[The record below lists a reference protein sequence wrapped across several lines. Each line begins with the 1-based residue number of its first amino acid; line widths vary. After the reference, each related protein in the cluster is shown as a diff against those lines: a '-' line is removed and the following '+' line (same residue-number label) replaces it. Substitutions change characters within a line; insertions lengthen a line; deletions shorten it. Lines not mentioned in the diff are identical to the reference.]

1 MHFIEQF
8 LREHPVLSGALLAF
22 ATSLL
27 RLWNR
32 QGSWCNKLID
42 SALCMSLTT
51 GIFYGLSYFCPLDP
65 KVALCIGSFVGYL
78 GTEQIKEMILRAI
91 DIKTNGVISEEDS
104 AAHISDRKDSRDR
117 EDNREDN
124 SGDNSGDNHA

>member
-1 MHFIEQF
+1 MHYIEQF

-22 ATSLL
+22 VTSLL

-32 QGSWCNKLID
+32 QGSWANKLID

-51 GIFYGLSYFCPLDP
+51 GIFYGLNYFSPLDP

-78 GTEQIKEMILRAI
+78 GTEQIKEIILRAV
-91 DIKTNGVISEEDS
+91 DIKTHGVISAEDIPE
-104 AAHISDRKDSRDR
+104 HIADREDSRDR
-117 EDNREDN
+117 EDN
-124 SGDNSGDNHA
+124 SGDNHHA

>member
-22 ATSLL
+22 VTSLL

-32 QGSWCNKLID
+32 QGSWANKLID

-51 GIFYGLSYFCPLDP
+51 GIFYGLNYFSPLDP

-78 GTEQIKEMILRAI
+78 GTEQIKEIILRAV
-91 DIKTNGVISEEDS
+91 DIKTNGVISAEDI

-117 EDNREDN
+117 EDNSGED
-124 SGDNSGDNHA
+124 DHA

>member
-1 MHFIEQF
+1 MHYIEQF
-8 LREHPVLSGALLAF
+8 FREHPVLSGALLAF
-22 ATSLL
+22 ITSVL

-51 GIFYGLSYFCPLDP
+51 GIFYGLNYFSPLDP

-78 GTEQIKEMILRAI
+78 GTEQIKEMILRAV
-91 DIKTNGVISEEDS
+91 DIKTNGVISAEDI

-124 SGDNSGDNHA
+124 SGDNHHA

>member
-1 MHFIEQF
+1 MHYIEQF
-8 LREHPVLSGALLAF
+8 LQDHPIIAGSLLAF
-22 ATSLL
+22 VTSLL
-27 RLWNR
+27 RMYNR
-32 QGSWCNKLID
+32 HESWANKLID

-51 GIFYGLSYFCPLDP
+51 GIFYGLDYITPLQP

-91 DIKTNGVISEEDS
+91 DIRTHGVISAEDID
-104 AAHISDRKDSRDR
+104 AHISDRKDSRDR

-124 SGDNSGDNHA
+124 RGDNHHA

>member
-8 LREHPVLSGALLAF
+8 LREHPVLTGALLAF
-22 ATSLL
+22 VTSLL

-51 GIFYGLSYFCPLDP
+51 GIFYGLNYFSPLDP

-91 DIKTNGVISEEDS
+91 DIKTNGVISAEDI

-124 SGDNSGDNHA
+124 SGEDDHA

>member
-1 MHFIEQF
+1 MHFLDQF
-8 LREHPVLSGALLAF
+8 FREHPVIAGALLAF
-22 ATSLL
+22 VTSLL

-51 GIFYGLSYFCPLDP
+51 GIFYGLNYFSPLDP

-78 GTEQIKEMILRAI
+78 GTEQIKEIILRAV
-91 DIKTNGVISEEDS
+91 DIKTNSNISS
-104 AAHISDRKDSRDR
+104 GIIKSD
-117 EDNREDN
+117 
-124 SGDNSGDNHA
+124 DNHPGDDHA

>member
-1 MHFIEQF
+1 MHYIEQF

-22 ATSLL
+22 VTSLL

-51 GIFYGLSYFCPLDP
+51 GIFYGLNYFSPLDP

-78 GTEQIKEMILRAI
+78 GTEQIKEMILRTI
-91 DIKTNGVISEEDS
+91 DIKTNGVISAEDI

-124 SGDNSGDNHA
+124 SGDNHHA

>member
-1 MHFIEQF
+1 MHYIEQF

-22 ATSLL
+22 VTSLL

-51 GIFYGLSYFCPLDP
+51 GIYYGLNYFSPLDP

-91 DIKTNGVISEEDS
+91 DIKTHGVIDIPE
-104 AAHISDRKDSRDR
+104 HIADREDSRDR
-117 EDNREDN
+117 EDN
-124 SGDNSGDNHA
+124 SGDNHHA

>member
-1 MHFIEQF
+1 MHYIEQF

-22 ATSLL
+22 VTSLL

-32 QGSWCNKLID
+32 QGSWANKLID

-51 GIFYGLSYFCPLDP
+51 GIFYGLNYITPLQP

-91 DIKTNGVISEEDS
+91 DIKTHGVISAEDIPE
-104 AAHISDRKDSRDR
+104 HIADRKDSRDR
-117 EDNREDN
+117 EDN
-124 SGDNSGDNHA
+124 SGDNHHA

>member
-8 LREHPVLSGALLAF
+8 LSEHPVLSGALLAF
-22 ATSLL
+22 VTSLL

-51 GIFYGLSYFCPLDP
+51 GIYYGLNYFSPLDP

-91 DIKTNGVISEEDS
+91 DIKTNGVISAEDI

-124 SGDNSGDNHA
+124 SGDNHHA

>member
-8 LREHPVLSGALLAF
+8 LREHPVLTGALLAF
-22 ATSLL
+22 VTSLL

-51 GIFYGLSYFCPLDP
+51 GIFYGLNYFSPLDP

-78 GTEQIKEMILRAI
+78 GTEQIKEIILRAV
-91 DIKTNGVISEEDS
+91 DIKTHGVISAEDIPE
-104 AAHISDRKDSRDR
+104 HIADREDSRDKHPG
-117 EDNREDN
+117 EDD
-124 SGDNSGDNHA
+124 HA

>member
-1 MHFIEQF
+1 MHFLDQF
-8 LREHPVLSGALLAF
+8 FREHPVIAGALLAF
-22 ATSLL
+22 VTSLL

-51 GIFYGLSYFCPLDP
+51 GIFYGLNYFSPLDP

-78 GTEQIKEMILRAI
+78 GTEQIKEIILRAV
-91 DIKTNGVISEEDS
+91 DIKTHGVISAEDIPE
-104 AAHISDRKDSRDR
+104 HIADREDSRDKHPG
-117 EDNREDN
+117 EDD
-124 SGDNSGDNHA
+124 HA

>member
-1 MHFIEQF
+1 MHFLDQF
-8 LREHPVLSGALLAF
+8 FREHPVIAGALLAF
-22 ATSLL
+22 VTSML

-51 GIFYGLSYFCPLDP
+51 GIFYGLNYFSPVDP

-91 DIKTNGVISEEDS
+91 DVKTNSNISGTHAETE
-104 AAHISDRKDSRDR
+104 
-117 EDNREDN
+117 N
-124 SGDNSGDNHA
+124 DNHSGEDDHA

>member
-22 ATSLL
+22 VTSLL

-51 GIFYGLSYFCPLDP
+51 GIFYGLNYFSPLDP

-91 DIKTNGVISEEDS
+91 DIKTNGVISAEDI

-124 SGDNSGDNHA
+124 SGDNHHA

>member
-22 ATSLL
+22 VTSLL

-32 QGSWCNKLID
+32 QGSWSNKLID

-51 GIFYGLSYFCPLDP
+51 GIFYGLNYFSPLDP

-91 DIKTNGVISEEDS
+91 DIKTNGVISAEDI

-124 SGDNSGDNHA
+124 SGDNHHA

>member
-1 MHFIEQF
+1 MHFLDQF
-8 LREHPVLSGALLAF
+8 FREHPVIAGALLAF
-22 ATSLL
+22 VTSLL

-51 GIFYGLSYFCPLDP
+51 GLFYGLDYITPLQP

-91 DIKTNGVISEEDS
+91 DIKTHGVISAEDIPE
-104 AAHISDRKDSRDR
+104 HIADRKDSRDR
-117 EDNREDN
+117 EDN
-124 SGDNSGDNHA
+124 SGDNHA

>member
-22 ATSLL
+22 VTSLL

-32 QGSWCNKLID
+32 QGSWSNKLID

-51 GIFYGLSYFCPLDP
+51 GIFYGLNYFSPLDP

-91 DIKTNGVISEEDS
+91 DIKTHGVISAEDI
-104 AAHISDRKDSRDR
+104 AAHISDREDSRDR

-124 SGDNSGDNHA
+124 SGDNHHA

>member
-1 MHFIEQF
+1 MHYIEQF

-22 ATSLL
+22 VTSLL

-51 GIFYGLSYFCPLDP
+51 GIFYGLNYFSPLDP

-78 GTEQIKEMILRAI
+78 GTEQIKEIILRAV
-91 DIKTNGVISEEDS
+91 DIKTNGVISAEDI

-124 SGDNSGDNHA
+124 SGDNHHA